1 MKTRFSDDDRY
12 IRDRGRRLPGSTRS
26 GMLRGMREEAEDGFT
41 CRHCG
46 AFVSSA
52 ISLAGVIN
60 RNHCPYC
67 LWSRH
72 LDLERP
78 GDRMSACKALMRPVG
93 LARKKVLKKYGEDR
107 GELML
112 VHRCTECDRLSANRL
127 AADDDVD
134 MLLAVYQASLQETPT
149 QGEIITLDGRQAQA
163 VWVELFGQ
171 FTR

>member
-1 MKTRFSDDDRY
+1 MKTRFTDDDRY
-12 IRDRGRRLPGSTRS
+12 ARDRGRRLPGSTRS
-26 GMLRGMREEAEDGFT
+26 GMLRSLREEAEDGFK

-46 AFVSSA
+46 VFVSSA

-78 GDRMSACKALMRPVG
+78 GDRLSACKALMRPVG
-93 LARKKVLKKYGEDR
+93 LTRKKVFKKYGETS

-112 VHRCTECDRLSANRL
+112 VHRCTDCERLSANRL

-134 MLLAVYQASLQETPT
+134 ALLAVFEASQQEAPI
-149 QGEIITLDGRQAQA
+149 QGEIFSLDGRDDRA
-163 VWVELFGQ
+163 VRVELFGQ
-171 FTR
+171 ALC